1 MTLFNQRLKA
11 TMKSK
16 GISQNKLARIL
27 GVKQASI
34 WEWCNKSEPS
44 LERFKQICI
53 ALQITPNELLGVNEK
68 RDYQDNE
75 DTQHF

>member
-44 LERFKQICI
+44 LERFEQICF
-53 ALQITPNELLGVNEK
+53 ALETTPNELPGVK
-68 RDYQDNE
+68 TQTDYRDNE
-75 DTQHF
+75 ESRHF